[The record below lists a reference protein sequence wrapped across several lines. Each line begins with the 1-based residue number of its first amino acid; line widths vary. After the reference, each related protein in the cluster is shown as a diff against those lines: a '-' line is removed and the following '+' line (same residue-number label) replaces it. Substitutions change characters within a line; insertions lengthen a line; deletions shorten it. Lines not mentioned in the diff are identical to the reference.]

1 MLEVDRLA
9 GPVLY
14 RPCYVHQDGGL
25 AGHGSV
31 VHGLGVQT
39 LDIGAGF
46 GKLFQEELL
55 DICYSVH
62 RVAIPS
68 HVSILVIHLVYGV
81 PILVQL
87 LVVQLGDHMVSAV
100 ETTWLIICAISL
112 SVMMIISVLCYE
124 ICQ

>member
-31 VHGLGVQT
+31 MHGLGVQT

-55 DICYSVH
+55 NVCDPVH
-62 RVAIPS
+62 GVAIPR

-87 LVVQLGDHMVSAV
+87 LVVQLGDGLCSGDHLVDHLRH
-100 ETTWLIICAISL
+100 LIVCHDAYLCSL
-112 SVMMIISVLCYE
+112 L
-124 ICQ
+124 